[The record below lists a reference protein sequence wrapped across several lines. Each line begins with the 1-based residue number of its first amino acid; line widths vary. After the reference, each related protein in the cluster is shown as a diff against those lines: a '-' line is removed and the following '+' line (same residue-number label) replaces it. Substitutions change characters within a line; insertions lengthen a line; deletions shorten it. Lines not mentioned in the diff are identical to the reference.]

1 MRLRT
6 WLAGLSM
13 LAIAPAAEAQI
24 TYTFNGFFGN
34 TINSYKEVC
43 TTPEEGDPTCD
54 YVVDQLLADHQLNLT
69 FVINRVGPIN
79 SPGEYA
85 TVSCAVSIVTGSDPE
100 GSNPSYGCQATQQ
113 FDPNGF
119 GTGHSFI
126 SAQYEWDWAE
136 FNTGGGGGAFFFFD
150 PGAFLA
156 NGTYAAIQTTL
167 EGDPW
172 GSNDDGGEIGVM
184 DVPAP
189 GLYGSAGE
197 GTLIVAGI
205 GVATVPE
212 PSTWFLMVAGL
223 GMMIPLARRRRA

>member
-13 LAIAPAAEAQI
+13 LAIAPAAEAQV

-34 TINSYKEVC
+34 TIYSYKTVC
-43 TTPEEGDPTCD
+43 ETPEGGDPTCD
-54 YVVDQLLADHQLNLT
+54 WVQDQVLADHQLEMT
-69 FVINRVGPIN
+69 FVVERVGPIN

-85 TVSCAVSIVTGSDPE
+85 TKSCAISIFSGAAPQ
-100 GSNPSYGCQATQQ
+100 GGNPSYTCQATQQ
-113 FDPNGF
+113 FNPNGF

-126 SAQYEWDWAE
+126 SAQYDWDWDA
-136 FNTGGGGGAFFFFD
+136 FDMSGGGGAFFFFA

-167 EGDPW
+167 EGDPYDN
-172 GSNDDGGEIGVM
+172 GGGEIGVM
-184 DVPAP
+184 AEPTP

-197 GTLIVAGI
+197 GTLVVDGI
-205 GVATVPE
+205 GVSTVPE
-212 PSTWFLMVAGL
+212 PSTWFLMAAGL

>member
-34 TINSYKEVC
+34 TIYDYNQQPVWD
-43 TTPEEGDPTCD
+43 EERQE
-54 YVVDQLLADHQLNLT
+54 YVQPILADHQLQLT
-69 FVINRVGPIN
+69 FLVNQSAPIN
-79 SPGEYA
+79 AAGEYA
-85 TVSCAVSIVTGSDPE
+85 WTSCAVSVVGGTTVGEP
-100 GSNPSYGCQATQQ
+100 GPVYACQATQQ
-113 FDPNGF
+113 FNPNGF

-126 SAQYEWDWAE
+126 SAQYDWDWAE

-156 NGTYAAIQTTL
+156 NGTYAAIRTTL

-172 GSNDDGGEIGVM
+172 GGDDDGGEIGVM

-189 GLYGSAGE
+189 GLYGSAGD

-205 GVATVPE
+205 NTSTVPE